1 MIMPLAYQSQKLD
14 KFLEISGIG
23 KAFEIS
29 RRTLLFR
36 GFRAL
41 VLVPHTAGSASGK
54 KELMIN

>member
-29 RRTLLFR
+29 RRTLLCG
-36 GFRAL
+36 GFRAV

-54 KELMIN
+54 